1 MEALTYALM
10 VATATFYKMAATK
23 TLFLVATAE
32 NFATTVH
39 NNQIN
44 IQTSAQLHNNNQTNY
59 LMHREHVAFILNRV
73 LSKHMVSFVIEALCN
88 SVVFSLVS
96 Y

>member
-1 MEALTYALM
+1 MEALTYALV
-10 VATATFYKMAATK
+10 VATATVYKMAATK

-44 IQTSAQLHNNNQTNY
+44 I
-59 LMHREHVAFILNRV
+59 
-73 LSKHMVSFVIEALCN
+73 
-88 SVVFSLVS
+88 
-96 Y
+96 